1 MNIEEI
7 AIVIRKKRD
16 LLNITQQ
23 DLATRSGVHL
33 RSINNL
39 EGGKGNPSLETL
51 LSATPLVSEVSMTLS
66 RSGKGRNRGAFDK
79 SG

>member
-39 EGGKGNPSLETL
+39 EGGKGNPSLDTL
-51 LSATPLVSEVSMTLS
+51 LKIAEVLKLELIVRTPH
-66 RSGKGRNRGAFDK
+66 
-79 SG
+79 

>member
-1 MNIEEI
+1 MDIEEI
-7 AIVIRKKRD
+7 AVVIRKKRD

-39 EGGKGNPSLETL
+39 EGGKGNPSLDTL
-51 LSATPLVSEVSMTLS
+51 LKIAEVLRLELIVRTPH
-66 RSGKGRNRGAFDK
+66 
-79 SG
+79 